1 MKMKLLIV
9 VISLSVSALSAL
21 GIPVSQDKAARR
33 SAVAQKVRNAVE
45 SRRYTI
51 SVDMMQPRSLPPR
64 SLDYGYSVR
73 VAGDSVYSCL
83 PYAGRAYSVP
93 YGGGRAL
100 RFDGL
105 ISSYSAQRKRKDC
118 TVITL
123 SVANDEDTYTY
134 TFNIYDSGNTSVI
147 VQPVNREGISFT
159 GNIDTPEIIK

>member
-1 MKMKLLIV
+1 MKILIV
-9 VISLSVSALSAL
+9 VISFSVSVL
-21 GIPVSQDKAARR
+21 GVLGVTVSQDKAVRR
-33 SAVAQKVRNAVE
+33 SAAAQKVRNAVE
-45 SRRYTI
+45 SRCYTI
-51 SVDMMQPRSLPPR
+51 SVDMMQPRSMPPR
-64 SLDYGYSVR
+64 SLDYGYGVR

-105 ISSYSAQRKRKDC
+105 IRSYSAQRKRKNRI
-118 TVITL
+118 VVTL

-134 TFNIYDSGNTSVI
+134 TFNIYDSGNASVV